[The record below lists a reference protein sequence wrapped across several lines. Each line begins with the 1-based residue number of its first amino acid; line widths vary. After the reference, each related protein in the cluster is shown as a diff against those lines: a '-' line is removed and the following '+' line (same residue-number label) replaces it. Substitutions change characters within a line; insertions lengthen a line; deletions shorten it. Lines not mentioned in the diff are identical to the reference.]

1 MRSKREGIHIRPVQA
16 GDATSIAALCTQL
29 GYPSRSK
36 DVTRRLQEDGAAG
49 LQTRRAVQQARPE
62 SDASGRGARRGREC
76 GGGKRRSVEVEP
88 VVFVAES
95 PDGQVVGWVQACV
108 RAVLVAD
115 RHAEVEGLVVDASW
129 RGKGIGRALM
139 KRAEQWARQ
148 RGCKVVRLRSN
159 VVREGARPFYEALG
173 YKVVKTQWAFRKTLG
188 KQAVDRRRPRHP
200 A

>member
-1 MRSKREGIHIRPVQA
+1 
-16 GDATSIAALCTQL
+16 
-29 GYPSRSK
+29 
-36 DVTRRLQEDGAAG
+36 
-49 LQTRRAVQQARPE
+49 
-62 SDASGRGARRGREC
+62 
-76 GGGKRRSVEVEP
+76 
-88 VVFVAES
+88 VFVAES